1 MRLRQILLNLLSN
14 ACKFTKQGEVKLK
27 ARKVANG
34 GNWIELAVSDTASV
48 WRRSS
53 WRDFLL
59 NSPRPIRSLHGNSAA
74 PAWAL
79 HYPQARAQDGSRRDG
94 DERARQRFDLYGASA
109 GWHGNALTKFHKPF
123 QPRPVT
129 QCPLWVKERHDGPGD
144 SPPRAPRRPRVGVP
158 LWGGRRRWWRLRWP
172 RGRRLWW
179 LWRQHR
185 ATLRRRETCPSY
197 THRALFGIAATFLM
211 RADHAAR

>member
-1 MRLRQILLNLLSN
+1 
-14 ACKFTKQGEVKLK
+14 
-27 ARKVANG
+27 
-34 GNWIELAVSDTASV
+34 
-48 WRRSS
+48 
-53 WRDFLL
+53 
-59 NSPRPIRSLHGNSAA
+59 
-74 PAWAL
+74 
-79 HYPQARAQDGSRRDG
+79 RAQDGSRRDG

-109 GWHGNALTKFHKPF
+109 SGHGNALTKFHEPF

-144 SPPRAPRRPRVGVP
+144 SPPRAPRQPRVGGP
-158 LWGGRRRWWRLRWP
+158 AMGREATRGGRLWGP
-172 RGRRLWW
+172 
-179 LWRQHR
+179 WRQHR

>member
-158 LWGGRRRWWRLRWP
+158 AMGRE
-172 RGRRLWW
+172 
-179 LWRQHR
+179 
-185 ATLRRRETCPSY
+185 AAVVVASV
-197 THRALFGIAATFLM
+197 ALGAAALV
-211 RADHAAR
+211 ALAAASGNPAAA

>member
-1 MRLRQILLNLLSN
+1 AADRRGRWHRWPARREEKNLGPVTVDPMRLRQILLNLLSN

-53 WRDFLL
+53 LRDFLL
-59 NSPRPIRSLHGNSAA
+59 NSQRPIRSVQGNSAA

-79 HYPQARAQDGSRRDG
+79 HYPQAHAQDGSRRDG

-129 QCPLWVKERHDGPGD
+129 QCPLWVKE
-144 SPPRAPRRPRVGVP
+144 
-158 LWGGRRRWWRLRWP
+158 
-172 RGRRLWW
+172 
-179 LWRQHR
+179 
-185 ATLRRRETCPSY
+185 
-197 THRALFGIAATFLM
+197 
-211 RADHAAR
+211 

>member
-1 MRLRQILLNLLSN
+1 
-14 ACKFTKQGEVKLK
+14 
-27 ARKVANG
+27 
-34 GNWIELAVSDTASV
+34 
-48 WRRSS
+48 
-53 WRDFLL
+53 
-59 NSPRPIRSLHGNSAA
+59 RSLHGNSAA

-79 HYPQARAQDGSRRDG
+79 HYPQAHAQDGSRRDG

-144 SPPRAPRRPRVGVP
+144 SPPRGPRRPRVGVP
-158 LWGGRRRWWRLRWP
+158 AMGREAAVVAASVASGAAALVALAAASGNPAAARDLP
-172 RGRRLWW
+172 ILHP
-179 LWRQHR
+179 Q
-185 ATLRRRETCPSY
+185 
-197 THRALFGIAATFLM
+197 ALFGIAATFLM